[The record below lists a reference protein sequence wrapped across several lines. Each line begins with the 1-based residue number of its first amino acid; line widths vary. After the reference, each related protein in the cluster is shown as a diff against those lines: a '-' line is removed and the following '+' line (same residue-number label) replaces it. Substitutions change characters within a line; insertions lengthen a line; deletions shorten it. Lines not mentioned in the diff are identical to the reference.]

1 MQDTV
6 DIIKTIQNVY
16 ENDPVFSVLK
26 DYERVL
32 DELGLYVYANWEDG
46 ELLAGPKIG
55 RHFVECSFMYPR
67 DKMPDPMG
75 GKRLLDY
82 DCKVTYKKDHLVEP
96 RKIIEPD
103 DVRPGTKKGKL
114 DKTPIWVVTII
125 IPKEL
130 MKNINMPLP
139 IKIKAQPKIIA
150 FSGKIIPAGIGRK
163 FVRCII
169 LSDSASAK

>member
-16 ENDPVFSVLK
+16 ENDPVFTVLK

-32 DELGLYVYANWEDG
+32 DELGLYVYDNWQDG
-46 ELLAGPKIG
+46 ELVDGPRIG
-55 RHFVECSFMYPR
+55 RHFIECTFMYPR
-67 DKMPDPMG
+67 EKMPDPMG

-82 DCKVTYKKDHLVEP
+82 DCKVTYQKDYLIQP

-114 DKTPIWVVTII
+114 DKIPVWLVKII
-125 IPKEL
+125 IPVSL
-130 MKNINMPLP
+130 IKNIYTGYQMTQDYA
-139 IKIKAQPKIIA
+139 KD
-150 FSGKIIPAGIGRK
+150 PATSEKVNSETEPADQFQNLDGE
-163 FVRCII
+163 V
-169 LSDSASAK
+169 

>member
-32 DELGLYVYANWEDG
+32 DELGLYVYDNWEDG
-46 ELLAGPKIG
+46 ELVEGPIIG
-55 RHFVECSFMYPR
+55 RHFVQCSFMYPR

-82 DCKVTYKKDHLVEP
+82 DCKVTYKKDHLIEP

-114 DKTPIWVVTII
+114 DKLPIWLVTII
-125 IPKEL
+125 VPKQL
-130 MKNINMPLP
+130 MKNIYSGYKMNQDYSKDPATSEKVTPEIDP
-139 IKIKAQPKIIA
+139 IENTAQ
-150 FSGKIIPAGIGRK
+150 GE
-163 FVRCII
+163 V
-169 LSDSASAK
+169 

>member
-32 DELGLYVYANWEDG
+32 DELGLYVYDNWEDG
-46 ELLAGPKIG
+46 ELVEGPIIG
-55 RHFVECSFMYPR
+55 RHFVQCSFMYPR

-82 DCKVTYKKDHLVEP
+82 DCKVTYKKDHLIEP

-114 DKTPIWVVTII
+114 DKLHIWLVTII
-125 IPKEL
+125 VPKQL
-130 MKNINMPLP
+130 MKNIYSGYKMNQDYSKDPATSEKVTPEIDP
-139 IKIKAQPKIIA
+139 IENTAQ
-150 FSGKIIPAGIGRK
+150 GE
-163 FVRCII
+163 V
-169 LSDSASAK
+169 

>member
-114 DKTPIWVVTII
+114 DKTPICVVTII

-130 MKNINMPLP
+130 MKNIYSGYQMNQDYAKDPATSEKVAP
-139 IKIKAQPKIIA
+139 QSEPADAVAQ
-150 FSGKIIPAGIGRK
+150 G
-163 FVRCII
+163 
-169 LSDSASAK
+169 DM

>member
-32 DELGLYVYANWEDG
+32 DELGLYVYDNWEDG
-46 ELLAGPKIG
+46 ELVEGPVIG
-55 RHFVECSFMYPR
+55 RHFVQCSFMYPR

-82 DCKVTYKKDHLVEP
+82 DCKVTYKKDHLIEP

-114 DKTPIWVVTII
+114 DKLPIWLVTII
-125 IPKEL
+125 VPKQL
-130 MKNINMPLP
+130 MKNIYSGYKMNQDYSKDPATSEKVTPEIDP
-139 IKIKAQPKIIA
+139 IENTAQ
-150 FSGKIIPAGIGRK
+150 GE
-163 FVRCII
+163 V
-169 LSDSASAK
+169 

>member
-32 DELGLYVYANWEDG
+32 DELGLYVYENWEDG
-46 ELLAGPKIG
+46 ELLEGPVIG
-55 RHFVECSFMYPR
+55 RHFVQCSFMWPR

-82 DCKVTYKKDHLVEP
+82 DCKVMYKKDHLIAP

-103 DVRPGTKKGKL
+103 DIRPGTKKGKL
-114 DKTPIWVVTII
+114 DKLPIWVVTILI
-125 IPKEL
+125 HKSL
-130 MKNINMPLP
+130 MKTIY
-139 IKIKAQPKIIA
+139 
-150 FSGKIIPAGIGRK
+150 SGYQMNQEYNKDPATSEKVSPQSEPADEVTQGE
-163 FVRCII
+163 
-169 LSDSASAK
+169 

>member
-55 RHFVECSFMYPR
+55 RHFVECSMYP
-67 DKMPDPMG
+67 
-75 GKRLLDY
+75 
-82 DCKVTYKKDHLVEP
+82 T
-96 RKIIEPD
+96 
-103 DVRPGTKKGKL
+103 
-114 DKTPIWVVTII
+114 
-125 IPKEL
+125 
-130 MKNINMPLP
+130 
-139 IKIKAQPKIIA
+139 
-150 FSGKIIPAGIGRK
+150 
-163 FVRCII
+163 
-169 LSDSASAK
+169 

>member
-32 DELGLYVYANWEDG
+32 DELGLYVYDNWEDG
-46 ELLAGPKIG
+46 ELAEGPVIG
-55 RHFVECSFMYPR
+55 RHFVKCSFMYPR

-75 GKRLLDY
+75 GKSLLDY
-82 DCKVTYKKDHLVEP
+82 DCKVTYKKDHVVEV

-114 DKTPIWVVTII
+114 DKLPIWLVTII
-125 IPKEL
+125 VPKQL
-130 MKNINMPLP
+130 MKNIYSGYKMNQDYSKDPATSEKVTPEADP
-139 IKIKAQPKIIA
+139 IDTAQ
-150 FSGKIIPAGIGRK
+150 GE
-163 FVRCII
+163 V
-169 LSDSASAK
+169 

>member
-32 DELGLYVYANWEDG
+32 DELGLYVYDNWEDG
-46 ELLAGPKIG
+46 ELVEGPIIG
-55 RHFVECSFMYPR
+55 RHFVQCSFMYPR

-82 DCKVTYKKDHLVEP
+82 ECKVTFKKDHLIAP

-103 DVRPGTKKGKL
+103 DIRPGTKKGKL
-114 DKTPIWVVTII
+114 DKLPIWIVSIL
-125 IPKEL
+125 IPKNL
-130 MKNINMPLP
+130 MK
-139 IKIKAQPKIIA
+139 KIYSGYQMNQDYSKDPATSEKVSPQSEPADEIAQ
-150 FSGKIIPAGIGRK
+150 GE
-163 FVRCII
+163 
-169 LSDSASAK
+169 